1 MCNTRQPSRLFFQSL
16 CVIFLL
22 SWAGQSSAQEQE
34 LEALEEQAM
43 KAAVAKVAP
52 SVLRIE
58 TFGGLERVGRL
69 LVGTG
74 PTTGLAVSEDGY
86 VISSAFN
93 FVGQPSSI
101 LVTMP
106 SGKRAA
112 AEIVS
117 RDRSRMLVLLKVNS
131 DEKLRVSEF
140 VPRDQMLVGQWT
152 IAVGRTFEGDQ
163 PNMSVGVLSAVN
175 RIWGKA
181 IQTDA
186 RISPNN
192 YGGPLVDI
200 RGRILGVLVP
210 LSPQHQGEVAGA
222 EWYDSGI
229 GFAIPF
235 ADILPYLE
243 RMKRGEELHPGILG
257 VALKGSDIYSDPA
270 EIAACQPKSP
280 AYKAG
285 LKAGDRVVQVDDV
298 EIARQVQLK
307 HALGNRYAG
316 DKVRLAVMRDDKRIE
331 VTAELTDKLE
341 PYEHPFVGILP
352 MRSPQSQPGVVVRC
366 VYPGSPAAEAG
377 IAPNDRV
384 VELAGK
390 PVADVNDG
398 LEVLANHEPGE
409 EVSLKVEHDG
419 NVRGLKIELA
429 GIPTEIPSDLPAARQ
444 AVQPADGE
452 RPAVG
457 EVDIKLPEEQNE
469 CLAYVP
475 DNYHPDVAYGVVV
488 WLHEPGGFDRQELID
503 RWKDHCEKHDLVLLA
518 PQAAD
523 PNRWLPTEV
532 DFIHKTLDDVLSKY
546 NIDRTRIAVHGYQ
559 AGGAIAYLMAFS
571 HRDMVRAVAA
581 VDAALPARA
590 RVPANDPI
598 DRLTIHTTFAKKAK
612 LADRIKAGAKRLQE
626 MKYPVLVN
634 ELDGDARYLNEEE
647 LAALV
652 RWIDTLDR
660 L

>member
-1 MCNTRQPSRLFFQSL
+1 MRSQPILAVAFVVAFLFL
-16 CVIFLL
+16 AIALV
-22 SWAGQSSAQEQE
+22 AGQEQD

-43 KAAVAKVAP
+43 KAAVVKVAP

-106 SGKRAA
+106 SGKRAT

-117 RDRSRMLVLLKVNS
+117 RDRNRMLVLLKVDS
-131 DEKLRVSEF
+131 DGKLQVSEY

-186 RISPNN
+186 GISPNN

-210 LSPQHQGEVAGA
+210 LSPQHRGEVAGA

-229 GFAIPF
+229 GFAIPL

-243 RMKRGEELHPGILG
+243 RMKSGEELHPGLLG
-257 VALKGSDIYSDPA
+257 VALKGGDIYSDPA

-280 AYKAG
+280 AYESG
-285 LKAGDRVVQVDDV
+285 LKAGDRIVKVDDV
-298 EIARQVQLK
+298 QVARQVQLK

-316 DKVRLAVMRDDKRIE
+316 DKVRLVVMRDDKRIE

-352 MRSPQSQPGVVVRC
+352 MRSPQSQPGVVVRY

-377 IAPNDRV
+377 VAVDDRL
-384 VELAGK
+384 VELAEK
-390 PVADVNDG
+390 PIADVNG
-398 LEVLANHEPGE
+398 ALEMLANHEPGE
-409 EVSLKVEHDG
+409 EISLKVERG
-419 NVRGLKIELA
+419 GSVRELKIELA
-429 GIPTEIPSDLPAARQ
+429 GLPTEIPDDLPAARQ
-444 AVQPADGE
+444 PVQPTGGE

-457 EVDIKLPEEQNE
+457 EVDIKLPEERND

-475 DNYHPDVAYGVVV
+475 ASYHPDVVYGVVV
-488 WLHEPGGFDRQELID
+488 WLHEPGGFDRQKLIA
-503 RWKDHCEKHDLVLLA
+503 RWRDHCRKRDLILLA
-518 PQAAD
+518 PQSAD

-546 NIDRTRIAVHGYQ
+546 NIDRTRIAVHGHQ
-559 AGGAIAYLMAFS
+559 AGGAMAYLTAFA
-571 HRDMVRAVAA
+571 HRDVVRAVAA

-590 RVPANDPI
+590 RVPANDPVE
-598 DRLTIHTTFAKKAK
+598 RLAIHTTFAKKSK
-612 LADRIKAGAKRLQE
+612 LAKRIKAGTKRLQE
-626 MKYPVLVN
+626 MKYPVIVN
-634 ELDGDARYLNEEE
+634 DFDGDARCLNEEE
-647 LAALV
+647 LAELV